1 MEEMGNGAGCRQPFH
16 DAAHQHSCKD
26 SGGKIKVPKI
36 TSSEKYKFREGSAFD
51 PRRRS
56 MHEPQL
62 PYPQKAL
69 AFDLGPSI
77 RDTGLKS
84 WKDFKTE
91 GRSSVE
97 RSGLQRE

>member
-1 MEEMGNGAGCRQPFH
+1 MAELGKHAGNPSTACQQPFH

-62 PYPQKAL
+62 PYPQKGLAL
-69 AFDLGPSI
+69 RPRVFY
-77 RDTGLKS
+77 
-84 WKDFKTE
+84 
-91 GRSSVE
+91 
-97 RSGLQRE
+97 